1 MGLLSWIV
9 RGILFLFVFRL
20 AAIVFRAFFG
30 GFMKG
35 SQPRPGTRPA
45 ERGAAPGR
53 IEELVQDPV
62 CGMHV
67 ARSSA
72 IAGRY
77 QGEPAW
83 FCSKECAEKANP

>member
-1 MGLLSWIV
+1 MGLLTFIV
-9 RGILFLFVFRL
+9 RAILFLFVFRL
-20 AAIVFRAFFG
+20 AGIVLRAFFG

-35 SQPRPGTRPA
+35 SQPGPRSGS
-45 ERGAAPGR
+45 RGGGGGGR
-53 IEELVQDPV
+53 IEELVRDPI
-62 CGMHV
+62 CGVHI

-83 FCSKECAEKANP
+83 FCSPECAEKANR